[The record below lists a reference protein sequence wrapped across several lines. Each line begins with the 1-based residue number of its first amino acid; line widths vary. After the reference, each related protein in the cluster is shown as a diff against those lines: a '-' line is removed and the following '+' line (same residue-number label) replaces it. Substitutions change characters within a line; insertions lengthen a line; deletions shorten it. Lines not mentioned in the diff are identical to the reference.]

1 MQNDNLSDVLTRL
14 RNGVKKSHVLIP
26 LTRFN
31 LSFCK
36 ILKEQGFINRFR
48 LVTESR
54 FFIKVE
60 LRSITNLK
68 RLSKPGARLY
78 MKNKQMSKIFNGIGV
93 LIVSTSQGI
102 MTDREARVRSLGG
115 ELLCAIW

>member
-14 RNGVKKSHVLIP
+14 RNGTKKGQVLIP

-31 LSFCK
+31 LNFCK
-36 ILKEQGFINRFR
+36 ILKEQGFIKQFR

-60 LRSITNLK
+60 LVSLRGHLG
-68 RLSKPGARLY
+68 KPVHIANIIEPNIQLNIKAFY
-78 MKNKQMSKIFNGIGV
+78 KIV
-93 LIVSTSQGI
+93 
-102 MTDREARVRSLGG
+102 
-115 ELLCAIW
+115 

>member
-1 MQNDNLSDVLTRL
+1 MQNDSLSDVLTRL
-14 RNGVKKSHVLIP
+14 RNGTKKNQVLIP

-36 ILKEQGFINRFR
+36 ILKEQGFIKQFR

-60 LRSITNLK
+60 LGNITNLK

-78 MKNKQMSKIFNGIGV
+78 TKNKQMSKMFNGIGI

-102 MTDREARVRSLGG
+102 MTDREARFRSLGG
-115 ELLCAIW
+115 ELLCSIW

>member
-14 RNGVKKSHVLIP
+14 RNGTKKGQVLLP

-31 LSFCK
+31 LNFCK
-36 ILKEQGFINRFR
+36 ILKEQGFIKQFR

-60 LRSITNLK
+60 LGNITNLK

-78 MKNKQMSKIFNGIGV
+78 IKNKQMTKVFNGIGV
-93 LIVSTSQGI
+93 LIISTSQGI
-102 MTDREARVRSLGG
+102 MTDREARYRSLGG
-115 ELLCAIW
+115 ELLCSIW